1 METKPRK
8 QTDIFVMALLS
19 HCNAVEIQVA
29 WNLETEFEKWS
40 SVRVASS
47 LAEFEPLR
55 GWLGAQNARQNGQ
68 ILIRPAAEEDHPW
81 LLLDDVPEA
90 KAMAISRKYAALVVW
105 TSKNKDTG
113 EGNCQVRLL
122 ADRPLSANERLAIQ
136 GEIVARLRGA
146 EIRADT
152 GSTSGVKMG
161 RLPGFR
167 NRKPGRDNWT
177 NLLAD
182 TTATAPRHA
191 VVSPPS
197 ARAEEPGGRGIPDL
211 RPAKAVHGSGEADG
225 EGGYVNEFS
234 FACNRLRDGWSEH
247 AIIAE
252 IAEHAI
258 RRGKRRTL
266 SQALKYAETTVCKAG
281 KALYRHR

>member
-1 METKPRK
+1 MEPRK
-8 QTDIFVMALLS
+8 QTDTFVLALLQY
-19 HCNAVEIQVA
+19 CQTLEAQVC
-29 WNLETEFEKWS
+29 WNIDTEAERWS
-40 SVRVASS
+40 SVRVARS

-55 GWLGAQNARQNGQ
+55 GWLAAQNVSQNGQ

-90 KAMAISRKYAALVVW
+90 KAMAISSKYAALVVE
-105 TSKNKDTG
+105 TSKIKGTG

-122 ADRPLSANERLAIQ
+122 ADRPLSANERHAIQ
-136 GEIVARLRGA
+136 GELVARLRGA
-146 EIRADT
+146 EIRADK

-182 TTATAPRHA
+182 TTATAPRYA

-197 ARAEEPGGRGIPDL
+197 EQAEEPGGRGIPDHL
-211 RPAKAVHGSGEADG
+211 HSKSAPGSGGAGG
-225 EGGYVNEFS
+225 EGGYVSEFA
-234 FACNRLRDGWSEH
+234 FACHCLRDNWPEH
-247 AIIAE
+247 AIIEA
-252 IAEHAI
+252 IANHALD
-258 RRGKRRTL
+258 RGKQRTPA
-266 SQALKYAETTVCKAG
+266 QARKYAETTVRKARDS
-281 KALYRHR
+281 LR